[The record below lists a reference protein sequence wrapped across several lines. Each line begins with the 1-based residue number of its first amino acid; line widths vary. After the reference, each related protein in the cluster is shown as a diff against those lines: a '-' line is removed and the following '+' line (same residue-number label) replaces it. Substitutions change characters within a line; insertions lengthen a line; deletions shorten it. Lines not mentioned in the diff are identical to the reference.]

1 MYTDVILSLVR
12 TKSIGFLS
20 DHSRLELAVTR
31 SSENLIILGSKNL
44 FGSNGNEETF
54 FSSLIS
60 KCESDFLILA
70 NGQGFKDIEEI
81 SSFVYDLSVKT
92 ITIE

>member
-1 MYTDVILSLVR
+1 MVR

-44 FGSNGNEETF
+44 FGSNSNEEFF

-60 KCESDFLILA
+60 KRESDLLLLT

-81 SSFVYDLSVKT
+81 SSFVYDLSVRT
-92 ITIE
+92 IKRE